1 MLFPVNSDK
10 NQSCFIIIINNVNL
24 PYVPQ
29 IDFFLKMLTIV
40 VLHYIN
46 ALFSYKYKYGRLPAY
61 RSTNYNN
68 PNRLPAYRGTN
79 YSNPNQTTHD
89 SVQDTIDQQS

>member
-1 MLFPVNSDK
+1 
-10 NQSCFIIIINNVNL
+10 
-24 PYVPQ
+24 
-29 IDFFLKMLTIV
+29 MLTIV

-79 YSNPNQTTHD
+79 YSNPNRLPAYRGTNYSNPNQITHD

>member
-1 MLFPVNSDK
+1 
-10 NQSCFIIIINNVNL
+10 
-24 PYVPQ
+24 
-29 IDFFLKMLTIV
+29 MLTIV

-79 YSNPNQTTHD
+79 YSNPNRLPAYRGTNYSNPNQITHD
-89 SVQDTIDQQS
+89 SVQDTIDPLIEIWFFKLVV